1 MSICQL
7 IVDCGDPEA
16 LTRRLVGAGDGN
28 PLFKRHQGGAG
39 ARRADMTTRYGPE
52 KHHRRSIRLKGFD
65 YSRPGVYFV
74 TVCTQ
79 DRACVFGDVVA
90 GNIRRNAAGRMI
102 DKWWLELNRGFP
114 NAKTDEYAIM
124 PNHFHGIVFITE
136 TSDGG
141 RGGPMCP
148 PVLTS
153 SAPMCAPLSRIV
165 QWFKTMTT
173 NEYIRGVKT
182 AGWPAFSGRLWQRNY
197 YEHVVRTDASLNRIR
212 EYIRNNPAK
221 WESDR
226 ENPMARG

>member
-1 MSICQL
+1 LREIYH
-7 IVDCGDPEA
+7 
-16 LTRRLVGAGDGN
+16 
-28 PLFKRHQGGAG
+28 RH
-39 ARRADMTTRYGPE
+39 
-52 KHHRRSIRLKGFD
+52 SIRLKGFD
-65 YSRPGVYFV
+65 YSRSGAYFV

-102 DKWWLELNRGFP
+102 DKWWLELNRGFS
-114 NAKTDEYAIM
+114 NVKTDEYAIM
-124 PNHFHGIVFITE
+124 PNHFHGIVFITDA
-136 TSDGG
+136 SNGG
-141 RGGPMCP
+141 RG
-148 PVLTS
+148 
-153 SAPMCAPLSRIV
+153 APACAPLSRIV